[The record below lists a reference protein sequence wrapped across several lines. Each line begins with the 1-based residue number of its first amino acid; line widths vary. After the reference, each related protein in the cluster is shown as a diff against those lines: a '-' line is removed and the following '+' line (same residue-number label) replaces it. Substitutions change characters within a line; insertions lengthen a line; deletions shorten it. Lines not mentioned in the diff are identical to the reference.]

1 MAAKTPI
8 RTIFTD
14 GVATGLA
21 EFQTGEFIDYQL
33 GGTGV
38 TALGTAGQVL
48 KVNSGASALEWG
60 GVEAILNIE
69 GLPDGTGITVAGT
82 DKLALSDGGTEKQV
96 NISQLGTI
104 FAGDTQTLTNK
115 SIDLGTNTL
124 TGSVAEFNSALQS
137 ESFSTLTGTE
147 TLTNKTLAS
156 PTFTTN
162 FTIGSAT
169 ITEAEL
175 EILDGATAS
184 TTELNY
190 LDITTLGTSQASKA
204 VTVDSDGD
212 LIIPDSDKFEFG
224 AGSDMTLYHD
234 GTNSYITNKTGAL
247 KIATETSGIALTI
260 GHGTSETTVAGN
272 LTVTGNYTVNGLTTT
287 IATANTTL
295 EDNLLE
301 LNSGAGSNAND
312 SGIIIERGSTGDN
325 AIIMWDESG
334 DEFTFGTTTATASG
348 TGNLTTAD
356 ANLRVSQL
364 TAATYAGAGIKDEDT
379 LSSNSAT
386 HLATQQSIKAYVDS
400 SILTKD
406 NTDEIAEGSTNLYYT
421 TARWDTKMAAADTG
435 DLGEGSNLYYTDA
448 RADARITNA
457 LIDEDNMATD
467 SATKLPSQQSVKAYV
482 DSQIHEAGDITSI
495 VAGTGLSGSSLT
507 GPIPTL
513 TIDTGTTVDKTTAQT
528 LTNKTLTSPVLN
540 TGISGTAIKDE
551 DDLTSNSAT
560 HLATQQSIKAYVDAQ
575 ILTKDNTDEI
585 AEGSTNL
592 YYTDARADAR
602 IANNIIDEDAMGTD
616 SATRAPSQQSVKAFV
631 ASQILTKDN
640 TDEITEGSNL
650 YFTNARAD
658 ARITNALKDEDDFA
672 SNSATHLASQQSI
685 KAYVDAQTTDE
696 VRQDIIGAMLTGNT
710 ETLITVTYQD
720 SDGTVDFVVDNDLA
734 NYDNSNS
741 SFITGLSTTTLTNKT
756 FDVDGTGNSLS
767 NIANANIKAAAAIDA
782 AKIADGSISNAEYQY
797 LNGVSSNVQTQLNAK
812 ATSSQSIAFAL
823 ALG

>member
-21 EFQTGEFIDYQL
+21 EFQSGEFIDYQL

-48 KVNSGASALEWG
+48 KVNSGATALEWG

-69 GLPDGTGITVAGT
+69 GLPDGTGITVTGT

-115 SIDLGTNTL
+115 TISGASNTLSNIANSSLTNSAVTVGSTSISLGGSSTTL
-124 TGSVAEFNSALQS
+124 TG
-137 ESFSTLTGTE
+137 
-147 TLTNKTLAS
+147 
-156 PTFTTN
+156 
-162 FTIGSAT
+162 
-169 ITEAEL
+169 
-175 EILDGATAS
+175 
-184 TTELNY
+184 
-190 LDITTLGTSQASKA
+190 
-204 VTVDSDGD
+204 
-212 LIIPDSDKFEFG
+212 
-224 AGSDMTLYHD
+224 
-234 GTNSYITNKTGAL
+234 ITNLTAGGINITGNS
-247 KIATETSGIALTI
+247 ITSADSTI
-260 GHGTSETTVAGN
+260 IEMGEGLSVTGN
-272 LTVTGNYTVNGLTTT
+272 LTVSGDMTVSGTTT
-287 IATANTTL
+287 SLSTTNTAVT
-295 EDNLLE
+295 DNLLE
-301 LNSGAGSNAND
+301 LNSGVGSNSDD

-325 AIIMWDESG
+325 AIMFWDETE
-334 DEFTFGTTTATASG
+334 DKFAFGTTTATADSN
-348 TGNLTTAD
+348 GNLTTSDAD
-356 ANLRVSQL
+356 LRVGDIS
-364 TAATYAGAGIKDEDT
+364 ATTYSGAGIKDEDNMA
-379 LSSNSAT
+379 SDSAT
-386 HLATQQSIKAYVDS
+386 HLATQQSIKKYVDD

-406 NTDEIAEGSTNLYYT
+406 NTDEIAEGSNLYFT
-421 TARWDTKMAAADTG
+421 
-435 DLGEGSNLYYTDA
+435 NA

-467 SATKLPSQQSVKAYV
+467 SATRLPSQQSVKAYV
-482 DSQIHEAGDITSI
+482 DSQI
-495 VAGTGLSGSSLT
+495 
-507 GPIPTL
+507 
-513 TIDTGTTVDKTTAQT
+513 
-528 LTNKTLTSPVLN
+528 
-540 TGISGTAIKDE
+540 
-551 DDLTSNSAT
+551 
-560 HLATQQSIKAYVDAQ
+560 
-575 ILTKDNTDEI
+575 LTKDNTDEI
-585 AEGSTNL
+585 TEGSTNL

-658 ARITNALKDEDDFA
+658 ARITNALKDEDDLV

-734 NYDNSNS
+734 NYDNSTS

-767 NIANANIKAAAAIDA
+767 NIANANIKAGAALDA
-782 AKIADGSISNAEYQY
+782 TKIADGSISNTEYQY

>member
-48 KVNSGASALEWG
+48 KVNSGATALEWG

-69 GLPDGTGITVAGT
+69 GLPDGTGITVTGT

-115 SIDLGTNTL
+115 TISGASNTLSNIGNSSLTNSAVTVGSTSISLGGSSTTL
-124 TGSVAEFNSALQS
+124 TG
-137 ESFSTLTGTE
+137 
-147 TLTNKTLAS
+147 
-156 PTFTTN
+156 
-162 FTIGSAT
+162 
-169 ITEAEL
+169 
-175 EILDGATAS
+175 
-184 TTELNY
+184 
-190 LDITTLGTSQASKA
+190 
-204 VTVDSDGD
+204 
-212 LIIPDSDKFEFG
+212 
-224 AGSDMTLYHD
+224 
-234 GTNSYITNKTGAL
+234 ITNLTAGGINITGNS
-247 KIATETSGIALTI
+247 ITSADSTI
-260 GHGTSETTVAGN
+260 IEMGEGLSVTGN
-272 LTVTGNYTVNGLTTT
+272 LTVSGDMTVSGTTT
-287 IATANTTL
+287 SLSTTNTAVT
-295 EDNLLE
+295 DNLLE
-301 LNSGAGSNAND
+301 LNSGVGSNSDD

-325 AIIMWDESG
+325 AIMFWDETE
-334 DEFTFGTTTATASG
+334 DKFAFGTTTATADSN
-348 TGNLTTAD
+348 GNLTTSDAD
-356 ANLRVSQL
+356 LRVGDIS
-364 TAATYAGAGIKDEDT
+364 ATTYSGAGIKDEDNMA
-379 LSSNSAT
+379 SDSAT
-386 HLATQQSIKAYVDS
+386 HLATQQSIKKYVDD

-406 NTDEIAEGSTNLYYT
+406 NTDEIAEGSNLYFT
-421 TARWDTKMAAADTG
+421 
-435 DLGEGSNLYYTDA
+435 NA

-467 SATKLPSQQSVKAYV
+467 SATRLPSQQSVKAYV
-482 DSQIHEAGDITSI
+482 DSQI
-495 VAGTGLSGSSLT
+495 
-507 GPIPTL
+507 
-513 TIDTGTTVDKTTAQT
+513 
-528 LTNKTLTSPVLN
+528 
-540 TGISGTAIKDE
+540 
-551 DDLTSNSAT
+551 
-560 HLATQQSIKAYVDAQ
+560 
-575 ILTKDNTDEI
+575 LTKDNTDEI
-585 AEGSTNL
+585 TEGSTNL

-658 ARITNALKDEDDFA
+658 ARITNALKDEDDLV

-734 NYDNSNS
+734 NYDNSTS

-767 NIANANIKAAAAIDA
+767 NIANANIKAGAALDA
-782 AKIADGSISNAEYQY
+782 TKIADGSISNTEYQY

>member
-21 EFQTGEFIDYQL
+21 EFQTGEFIDYQI

-48 KVNSGASALEWG
+48 KVNTGATALEWG

-69 GLPDGTGITVAGT
+69 GLPDGTGITVTGT

-115 SIDLGTNTL
+115 TISGASNTLSNIGNSSLTNSAVTVGSTSISLGGSSTTL
-124 TGSVAEFNSALQS
+124 TG
-137 ESFSTLTGTE
+137 
-147 TLTNKTLAS
+147 LTNLTAGGINITGNS
-156 PTFTTN
+156 ITSADS
-162 FTIGSAT
+162 TIIEMGEGLS
-169 ITEAEL
+169 
-175 EILDGATAS
+175 
-184 TTELNY
+184 
-190 LDITTLGTSQASKA
+190 
-204 VTVDSDGD
+204 VT
-212 LIIPDSDKFEFG
+212 
-224 AGSDMTLYHD
+224 
-234 GTNSYITNKTGAL
+234 
-247 KIATETSGIALTI
+247 
-260 GHGTSETTVAGN
+260 GN
-272 LTVTGNYTVNGLTTT
+272 LTVSGDMTVSGTTT
-287 IATANTTL
+287 SLATTNTAVT
-295 EDNLLE
+295 DNLLE
-301 LNSGAGSNAND
+301 LNSGVGANSDD

-325 AIIMWDESG
+325 AILMWDESG
-334 DEFTFGTTTATASG
+334 DEFTFGTTSATAASN
-348 TGNLTTAD
+348 GNLTTTD

-364 TAATYAGAGIKDEDT
+364 TANTITGNAVKDEDNMA
-379 LSSNSAT
+379 SDSNT
-386 HLATQQSIKAYVDS
+386 HLATQQSIKKYVDD

-406 NTDEIAEGSTNLYYT
+406 NTDEIAEGSNLYFT
-421 TARWDTKMAAADTG
+421 
-435 DLGEGSNLYYTDA
+435 NA

-482 DSQIHEAGDITSI
+482 DSQI
-495 VAGTGLSGSSLT
+495 
-507 GPIPTL
+507 
-513 TIDTGTTVDKTTAQT
+513 
-528 LTNKTLTSPVLN
+528 
-540 TGISGTAIKDE
+540 
-551 DDLTSNSAT
+551 
-560 HLATQQSIKAYVDAQ
+560 
-575 ILTKDNTDEI
+575 LTKDNTDEI
-585 AEGSTNL
+585 TEGSTNL

-658 ARITNALKDEDDFA
+658 ARITNALKDEDDLV

-720 SDGTVDFVVDNDLA
+720 DDGTVDFVVDNDLA

-767 NIANANIKAAAAIDA
+767 NIANANIKAGAALDA
-782 AKIADGSISNAEYQY
+782 TKIADGSISNTEYQY

>member
-48 KVNSGASALEWG
+48 KVNSGATALEWG

-69 GLPDGTGITVAGT
+69 GLPDGTGITVTGT

-115 SIDLGTNTL
+115 TISGASNTLSNIANSSLTNSAVTVGSTSISLGGSSTTL
-124 TGSVAEFNSALQS
+124 TG
-137 ESFSTLTGTE
+137 
-147 TLTNKTLAS
+147 
-156 PTFTTN
+156 
-162 FTIGSAT
+162 
-169 ITEAEL
+169 
-175 EILDGATAS
+175 
-184 TTELNY
+184 
-190 LDITTLGTSQASKA
+190 
-204 VTVDSDGD
+204 
-212 LIIPDSDKFEFG
+212 
-224 AGSDMTLYHD
+224 
-234 GTNSYITNKTGAL
+234 ITNLTAGGINITGNS
-247 KIATETSGIALTI
+247 ITSADSTI
-260 GHGTSETTVAGN
+260 IEMGEGLSVTGN
-272 LTVTGNYTVNGLTTT
+272 LTVSGDMTVSGTTT
-287 IATANTTL
+287 SLSTTNTAVT
-295 EDNLLE
+295 DNLLE
-301 LNSGAGSNAND
+301 LNSGVGSNSDD

-325 AIIMWDESG
+325 AIMFWDETE
-334 DEFTFGTTTATASG
+334 DKFAFGTTTATADSN
-348 TGNLTTAD
+348 GNLTTSDAD
-356 ANLRVSQL
+356 LRVGDIS
-364 TAATYAGAGIKDEDT
+364 ATTYSGAGIKDEDNMA
-379 LSSNSAT
+379 SDSAT
-386 HLATQQSIKAYVDS
+386 HLATQQSIKKYVDD

-406 NTDEIAEGSTNLYYT
+406 NTDEIAEGSNLYFT
-421 TARWDTKMAAADTG
+421 
-435 DLGEGSNLYYTDA
+435 NA

-467 SATKLPSQQSVKAYV
+467 SATRLPSQQSVKAYV
-482 DSQIHEAGDITSI
+482 DSQI
-495 VAGTGLSGSSLT
+495 
-507 GPIPTL
+507 
-513 TIDTGTTVDKTTAQT
+513 
-528 LTNKTLTSPVLN
+528 
-540 TGISGTAIKDE
+540 
-551 DDLTSNSAT
+551 
-560 HLATQQSIKAYVDAQ
+560 
-575 ILTKDNTDEI
+575 LTKDNTDEI
-585 AEGSTNL
+585 TEGSTNL

-734 NYDNSNS
+734 NYDNSTS

-767 NIANANIKAAAAIDA
+767 NIANANIKAGAALDA
-782 AKIADGSISNAEYQY
+782 TKIADGSISNTEYQY

>member
-48 KVNSGASALEWG
+48 KVNSGATALEWG

-69 GLPDGTGITVAGT
+69 GLPDGTGITVTGT

-115 SIDLGTNTL
+115 TISGASNTLSNIANSSLTNSAVTVGSTSISLGGSSTTL
-124 TGSVAEFNSALQS
+124 TG
-137 ESFSTLTGTE
+137 
-147 TLTNKTLAS
+147 
-156 PTFTTN
+156 
-162 FTIGSAT
+162 
-169 ITEAEL
+169 
-175 EILDGATAS
+175 
-184 TTELNY
+184 
-190 LDITTLGTSQASKA
+190 
-204 VTVDSDGD
+204 
-212 LIIPDSDKFEFG
+212 
-224 AGSDMTLYHD
+224 
-234 GTNSYITNKTGAL
+234 ITNLTAGGINITGNS
-247 KIATETSGIALTI
+247 ITSADSTI
-260 GHGTSETTVAGN
+260 IEMGEGLSVTGN
-272 LTVTGNYTVNGLTTT
+272 LTVSGDMTVSGTTT
-287 IATANTTL
+287 SLSTTNTAVT
-295 EDNLLE
+295 DNLLE
-301 LNSGAGSNAND
+301 LNSGVGSNSDD

-325 AIIMWDESG
+325 AIMFWDETE
-334 DEFTFGTTTATASG
+334 DKFAFGTTTATADSN
-348 TGNLTTAD
+348 GNLTTSDAD
-356 ANLRVSQL
+356 LRVGDIS
-364 TAATYAGAGIKDEDT
+364 ATTYSGAGIKDEDNMA
-379 LSSNSAT
+379 SDSAT
-386 HLATQQSIKAYVDS
+386 HLATQQSIKKYVDD

-406 NTDEIAEGSTNLYYT
+406 NTDEIAEGSNLYFT
-421 TARWDTKMAAADTG
+421 
-435 DLGEGSNLYYTDA
+435 NA

-467 SATKLPSQQSVKAYV
+467 SATRLPSQQSVKAYV
-482 DSQIHEAGDITSI
+482 DS
-495 VAGTGLSGSSLT
+495 
-507 GPIPTL
+507 
-513 TIDTGTTVDKTTAQT
+513 
-528 LTNKTLTSPVLN
+528 
-540 TGISGTAIKDE
+540 
-551 DDLTSNSAT
+551 
-560 HLATQQSIKAYVDAQ
+560 Q

-658 ARITNALKDEDDFA
+658 ARITNALKDEDDLV

-734 NYDNSNS
+734 NYDNSTS

-782 AKIADGSISNAEYQY
+782 TKIADGSISNAEYQY

>member
-48 KVNSGASALEWG
+48 KVNSGATALEWG

-69 GLPDGTGITVAGT
+69 GLPDGTGITVTGT

-115 SIDLGTNTL
+115 TISGASNTLSNIANSSLTNSAVTVGSTSISLGGSSTTL
-124 TGSVAEFNSALQS
+124 TG
-137 ESFSTLTGTE
+137 
-147 TLTNKTLAS
+147 
-156 PTFTTN
+156 
-162 FTIGSAT
+162 
-169 ITEAEL
+169 
-175 EILDGATAS
+175 
-184 TTELNY
+184 
-190 LDITTLGTSQASKA
+190 
-204 VTVDSDGD
+204 
-212 LIIPDSDKFEFG
+212 
-224 AGSDMTLYHD
+224 
-234 GTNSYITNKTGAL
+234 ITNLTAGGINITGNS
-247 KIATETSGIALTI
+247 ITSADSTI
-260 GHGTSETTVAGN
+260 IEMGEGLSVTGN
-272 LTVTGNYTVNGLTTT
+272 LTVSGDMTVSGTTT
-287 IATANTTL
+287 SLSTTNTAVT
-295 EDNLLE
+295 DNLLE
-301 LNSGAGSNAND
+301 LNSGVGSNSDD

-325 AIIMWDESG
+325 AIMFWDETE
-334 DEFTFGTTTATASG
+334 DKFAFGTTTATADSN
-348 TGNLTTAD
+348 GNLTTSDAD
-356 ANLRVSQL
+356 LRVGDIS
-364 TAATYAGAGIKDEDT
+364 ATTYSGAGIKDEDNMA
-379 LSSNSAT
+379 SDSAT
-386 HLATQQSIKAYVDS
+386 HLATQQSIKKYVDD

-406 NTDEIAEGSTNLYYT
+406 NTDEIA
-421 TARWDTKMAAADTG
+421 D
-435 DLGEGSNLYYTDA
+435 
-448 RADARITNA
+448 
-457 LIDEDNMATD
+457 
-467 SATKLPSQQSVKAYV
+467 
-482 DSQIHEAGDITSI
+482 
-495 VAGTGLSGSSLT
+495 
-507 GPIPTL
+507 
-513 TIDTGTTVDKTTAQT
+513 
-528 LTNKTLTSPVLN
+528 
-540 TGISGTAIKDE
+540 
-551 DDLTSNSAT
+551 
-560 HLATQQSIKAYVDAQ
+560 
-575 ILTKDNTDEI
+575 
-585 AEGSTNL
+585 GSTNL

-658 ARITNALKDEDDFA
+658 ARITNALKDEDDLV

-734 NYDNSNS
+734 NYDNSTS

-767 NIANANIKAAAAIDA
+767 NIANANIKAGAALDA
-782 AKIADGSISNAEYQY
+782 TKIADGSISNTEYQY

>member
-48 KVNSGASALEWG
+48 KVNSGATALEWG

-69 GLPDGTGITVAGT
+69 GLPDGTGITVTGT

-115 SIDLGTNTL
+115 TISGDSNTLSNIANSSLTNSAVTVGSTSISLGGSSTTL
-124 TGSVAEFNSALQS
+124 TG
-137 ESFSTLTGTE
+137 
-147 TLTNKTLAS
+147 
-156 PTFTTN
+156 
-162 FTIGSAT
+162 
-169 ITEAEL
+169 
-175 EILDGATAS
+175 
-184 TTELNY
+184 
-190 LDITTLGTSQASKA
+190 
-204 VTVDSDGD
+204 
-212 LIIPDSDKFEFG
+212 
-224 AGSDMTLYHD
+224 
-234 GTNSYITNKTGAL
+234 ITNLTAGGINITGNS
-247 KIATETSGIALTI
+247 ITSADSTI
-260 GHGTSETTVAGN
+260 IEMGEGLSVTGN
-272 LTVTGNYTVNGLTTT
+272 LTVSGDMTVSGTTT
-287 IATANTTL
+287 SLSTTNTAVT
-295 EDNLLE
+295 DNLLE
-301 LNSGAGSNAND
+301 LNSGVGSNSDD

-325 AIIMWDESG
+325 AIMFWDETE
-334 DEFTFGTTTATASG
+334 DKFAFGTTTATADSN
-348 TGNLTTAD
+348 GNLTTSDAD
-356 ANLRVSQL
+356 LRVGDIS
-364 TAATYAGAGIKDEDT
+364 ATTYSGAGIKDEDNMA
-379 LSSNSAT
+379 SDSAT
-386 HLATQQSIKAYVDS
+386 HLATQQSIKKYVDD

-406 NTDEIAEGSTNLYYT
+406 NTDEIAEGSNLYFT
-421 TARWDTKMAAADTG
+421 
-435 DLGEGSNLYYTDA
+435 NA

-467 SATKLPSQQSVKAYV
+467 SATRLPSQQSVKAYV
-482 DSQIHEAGDITSI
+482 DS
-495 VAGTGLSGSSLT
+495 
-507 GPIPTL
+507 
-513 TIDTGTTVDKTTAQT
+513 
-528 LTNKTLTSPVLN
+528 
-540 TGISGTAIKDE
+540 
-551 DDLTSNSAT
+551 
-560 HLATQQSIKAYVDAQ
+560 Q

-658 ARITNALKDEDDFA
+658 ARITNALKDEDDLV

-734 NYDNSNS
+734 NYDNSTS

-767 NIANANIKAAAAIDA
+767 NIANANIKAGAALDA
-782 AKIADGSISNAEYQY
+782 TKIADGSISNTEYQY